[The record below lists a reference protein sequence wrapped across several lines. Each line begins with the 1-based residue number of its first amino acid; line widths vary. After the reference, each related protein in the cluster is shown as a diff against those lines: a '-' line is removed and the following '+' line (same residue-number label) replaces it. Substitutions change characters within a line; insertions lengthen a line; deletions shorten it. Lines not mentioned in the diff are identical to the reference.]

1 MATVVKQVA
10 ITLTAGVKTAQLPE
24 GSKVVNFQMIGTT
37 PTVTAV
43 GNPAMSNIARN
54 FQLIQNNTN
63 TNTDLTS
70 CIYIGTVNSGGV
82 WHLFEI

>member
-1 MATVVKQVA
+1 MAAVVKQVA

-24 GSKVVNFQMIGTT
+24 GSRVLNFQMVGTNA
-37 PTVTAV
+37 TVTAV
-43 GNPAMSNIARN
+43 GNPANANITRN
-54 FQLIQNNTN
+54 FQLIQNNIN
-63 TNTDLTS
+63 TNTELTA